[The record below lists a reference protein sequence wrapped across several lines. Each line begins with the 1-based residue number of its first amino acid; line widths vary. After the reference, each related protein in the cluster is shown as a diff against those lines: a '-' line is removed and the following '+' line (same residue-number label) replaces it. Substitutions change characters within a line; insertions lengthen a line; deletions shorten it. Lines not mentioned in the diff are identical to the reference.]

1 MVTFDVWSKE
11 ANDKSNN
18 KNKRSSKFIRCFNF
32 WKVLVKEIA
41 IIVLLIFLPLI
52 SLKNQCN
59 FLFHLE
65 VFVWCVLSFLCHTF
79 WIHLIFYLHLANR
92 RNICEYLFM
101 PWSQL
106 NLLPPLCTHYKTGWL
121 CQSHL
126 FSPRH
131 HELSAFFY
139 SLFGLLKRFFTSL
152 RFVVKESFKFFDA
165 AKFDSRL
172 PIRIYRPYFLYLM
185 QDCSNC
191 LSSHKRLVQ
200 GCPI

>member
-92 RNICEYLFM
+92 RNICEY
-101 PWSQL
+101 P
-106 NLLPPLCTHYKTGWL
+106 C
-121 CQSHL
+121 
-126 FSPRH
+126 
-131 HELSAFFY
+131 
-139 SLFGLLKRFFTSL
+139 
-152 RFVVKESFKFFDA
+152 
-165 AKFDSRL
+165 
-172 PIRIYRPYFLYLM
+172 LYLCLDRNWICCHLYALTTKLV
-185 QDCSNC
+185 DCVSLTFFHLDTTSYQRFSTVC
-191 LSSHKRLVQ
+191 LV
-200 GCPI
+200 I